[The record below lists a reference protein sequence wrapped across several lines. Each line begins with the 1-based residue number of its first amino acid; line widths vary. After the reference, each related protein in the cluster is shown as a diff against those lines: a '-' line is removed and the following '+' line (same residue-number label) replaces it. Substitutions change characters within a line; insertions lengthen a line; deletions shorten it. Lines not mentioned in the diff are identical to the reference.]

1 MIEPVLDSSALAP
14 AYVTTLA
21 HIYDNAS
28 VGAAKRSYRYVKV
41 IGGAAAVLALVALL
55 LYLQARQRAQL
66 IASALVA
73 RMGLSRRRDAAALAV
88 EAGGIVLVAGVVG
101 AAVAV
106 AAASPIAHHV
116 DALPLYAPTPTLII
130 PWTTIGVFGVAS
142 FVAGVL
148 AAFLPARGASRLYIL

>member
-1 MIEPVLDSSALAP
+1 
-14 AYVTTLA
+14 
-21 HIYDNAS
+21 
-28 VGAAKRSYRYVKV
+28 VKV

-73 RMGLSRRRDAAALAV
+73 RMGLSRRRDAVALAV

-101 AAVAV
+101 AVVAV

-116 DALPLYAPTPTLII
+116 DALPLYAPTPTLIV
-130 PWTTIGVFGVAS
+130 PWTTIALG
-142 FVAGVL
+142 L
-148 AAFLPARGASRLYIL
+148 AAAVIAGAVLGAIAAAIAARSDVAEALRVA